1 MFIGT
6 YKNMKMCYDL
16 PMNDFHPQ
24 SIRRNT
30 PEFNSPPDYTW
41 EPSAQ
46 SDAAV
51 QETAQP
57 QSFQEDAAPV
67 QPDAG
72 AVQDDAAVASPAS
85 EIADDLLTVSV
96 DVIRLRLEQVGI
108 SKSKDTVQR
117 YFREGRLTGRRLGLL
132 RRYFASE
139 ESAENLIE
147 TLQKDAAAP
156 TDTQVHAG
164 ADDEISDGMQV
175 DEAAPEEDVARDNE
189 LHAAASADAQVH
201 APVHNHEPASQATP
215 STGAA
220 DTGMQEF
227 LKDQLRV
234 KDEKLKVKDEQIAAM
249 LERDRETNILI
260 RELQGALTS
269 TVQAL
274 PGVRDNQARDAESRS
289 VERKEGEVHNPQPDT
304 SSFSL

>member
-1 MFIGT
+1 
-6 YKNMKMCYDL
+6 
-16 PMNDFHPQ
+16 
-24 SIRRNT
+24 
-30 PEFNSPPDYTW
+30 
-41 EPSAQ
+41 
-46 SDAAV
+46 
-51 QETAQP
+51 
-57 QSFQEDAAPV
+57 
-67 QPDAG
+67 
-72 AVQDDAAVASPAS
+72 
-85 EIADDLLTVSV
+85 
-96 DVIRLRLEQVGI
+96 
-108 SKSKDTVQR
+108 
-117 YFREGRLTGRRLGLL
+117 LGLL

-304 SSFSL
+304 SSFSV